1 MTSPSS
7 TADRPPRKRIRTALL
22 FAGALLFLF
31 EEWLWRIFTRLF
43 VWLGQHRAVR
53 WIESVLVGV
62 PPMVA
67 LFILCIPMMLLFP
80 FKIAGLWMIAT
91 GHFITGFA
99 LMFAAKILSTAVV
112 ARIYV
117 TCQPQLLRMW
127 WFARLHARMLV
138 WSARI
143 HFWIDQQPAWH
154 AGRRSLRRA
163 RAHVWAWTHGMSLG
177 HAEAGASMRR
187 GLLMRWR
194 KRRKAQ
200 RRREVAST
208 RTTALP
214 ARDP

>member
-1 MTSPSS
+1 MNFPSS
-7 TADRPPRKRIRTALL
+7 TTASAPRKRIRTALL
-22 FAGALLFLF
+22 FAGALVFLF
-31 EEWLWRIFTRLF
+31 EEWLWKSFTRFF

-53 WIESVLVGV
+53 WIETVLVGV
-62 PPMVA
+62 PPIVA
-67 LFILCIPMMLLFP
+67 LIILCVPMMLLFP

-91 GHFITGFA
+91 GHFLTGCA
-99 LMFAAKILSTAVV
+99 LMAAAKVLSTAVV

-117 TCQPQLLRMW
+117 TCQPQLLRMP

-138 WSARI
+138 WSMHI
-143 HFWIDQQPAWH
+143 HLWIDQQPGWH
-154 AGRRSLRRA
+154 AAKRSLRRA

-177 HAEAGASMRR
+177 RAEAGAALRR

-208 RTTALP
+208 RAAVPTP
-214 ARDP
+214 DP

>member
-1 MTSPSS
+1 MNSPSS
-7 TADRPPRKRIRTALL
+7 ITAGSSRKRIRTTLL

-31 EEWLWRIFTRLF
+31 EEWLWKSFTHFF
-43 VWLGQHRAVR
+43 VWLSRHRAVR
-53 WIESVLVGV
+53 WIENVLVGV

-67 LFILCIPMMLLFP
+67 LIILCVPMTLLFP

-91 GHFITGFA
+91 GHFITGCA
-99 LMFAAKILSTAVV
+99 LMFAAKVLSTAIV

-117 TCQPQLLRMW
+117 TCEPQLLRMP
-127 WFARLHARMLV
+127 WFARLHARMMV

-154 AGRRSLRRA
+154 AARRSVRRA

-177 HAEAGASMRR
+177 RAEAGATMRR

-208 RTTALP
+208 RAAVP